1 MPARRSAVAELAA
14 AAKCSI
20 LCLQETKLSTIDSS
34 LAMEIAGPSRK
45 SFIFL
50 PASDTRGGAAVFWD
64 DSVVALTTVSIL
76 SYSITASVKI
86 LETGTIFLLTNVYGP
101 STTDDKPAFL
111 QEMVSIKPVV
121 GTPWLI
127 MGDFNL
133 IYEAR
138 DKNNLNLS
146 RRLMGQFR
154 AAIDATEL
162 IELRCSNRRFSWSN
176 ERVDP
181 TLVYLDRMFYNA
193 AWDAIFSPCTVQ
205 ALSSSHSDHCPLL
218 ITSISTPPRKAR
230 FRFENFWPR
239 HAGFF
244 DVVRKAW
251 APGMTSTNPLTRIRV
266 KLGRTARALRSW
278 SKELFGDARFQLHL
292 ANEIIHRF
300 DIAQEDRTL
309 GPLEFELRKLLK
321 TRVLGLAAIERS
333 RRRQASR
340 VTWLREGDANTRYF
354 HIKMNSR
361 RRKNYVHTL
370 TTDQGILT
378 AHEEKEAAFH
388 RHFSRVLGTAEAPSL
403 SFNWSILDLPSLS
416 TGGLDNPFTS
426 KEIWEAIKDSPAEK
440 APGPDGFT
448 GIFYR
453 RCWGIIKQ
461 DILEVFHHLFHLAG
475 GDFFALNRAFI
486 CLLPKKDGA
495 SSTNDF
501 RPISLI
507 HSIAKLFAKVLA
519 RRLSTVISGL
529 ISPAQS
535 AFLRTRTIH
544 DNFLYVRNLARS
556 LNRKKKPSL
565 LIKLDFA
572 KAFDSVSWEYLLD
585 LLQHL
590 GFSPRWRDW
599 IALLLSTTTS
609 AVSLNGATGPP
620 IFHRRGLRQG
630 DPLSPLL
637 FIIAINPLQKIFQIA
652 TASGFLSPLP
662 VREANFRMSLYADDA
677 IFFLNPVADELD
689 MAFRI
694 LHCFGLATGL
704 HINIAKCSVAPIRCD
719 NVDLTSVLAPFTGE
733 RVSFPIRYLGLPL
746 SLGRVR
752 HVHLQHILDRA
763 RSHLASWKGRW
774 INAGGRKALV
784 SSVLSTL
791 PIFALTVLK
800 IPPSFLKEFDKI
812 RRNFIW
818 DIEDNAPAGGK
829 CKVSWKKICSPLQ
842 HGGLGLPNLSL
853 FGRALRL
860 RWLWLEWSD
869 EARPW
874 LGSPTPCDEGDRA
887 LFHAATRVTIGDGK
901 RASFW
906 HSSWLG
912 TAPLD
917 QQFPALYA
925 ASRRKNKTVAAAIQ
939 NNSWVLDLGRDLPTH
954 LLHDFIRL
962 WRLVQTT
969 TLRQNIPDAITWL
982 LSKDGS
988 YTASSAYK
996 IHFEGQVRSEAP
1008 TIVWQQWAPAKCKLF
1023 LWLLLQDRLWCAD
1036 RLQRR
1041 RCPNEYFCPLCVRNL
1056 ETSWHLFFECPFA
1069 QQIWQGV
1076 ASWRNCGPLAPSV
1089 WALEKSFSAVWHKI
1103 LASALPCHRKGT
1115 KSIFTLV
1122 CWAIWRERNS
1132 RIFQGKLAPKS
1143 AIIACIRDEA
1153 REWAFANAKALRE
1166 LMFDPP

>member
-1 MPARRSAVAELAA
+1 MPARCSAVAELAA

-86 LETGTIFLLTNVYGP
+86 LETGTTFLLTNVYGP

-162 IELRCSNRRFSWSN
+162 IELCCSNRRFSWSN

-193 AWDAIFSPCTVQ
+193 TWDAIFSPCTVQ

-251 APGMTSTNPLTRIRV
+251 APGMTSTNPLMRIRV

-333 RRRQASR
+333 RRRQA
-340 VTWLREGDANTRYF
+340 
-354 HIKMNSR
+354 
-361 RRKNYVHTL
+361 
-370 TTDQGILT
+370 
-378 AHEEKEAAFH
+378 
-388 RHFSRVLGTAEAPSL
+388 VLGTAEAPSL

-461 DILEVFHHLFHLAG
+461 DILVVFHHLFHLAG
-475 GDFFALNRAFI
+475 GDFFALNHAFI

-519 RRLSTVISGL
+519 RRLSMVISGL

-637 FIIAINPLQKIFQIA
+637 FIIAINRLQKIFQIA

-719 NVDLTSVLAPFTGE
+719 TVDLTSVFAPFTGE

-763 RSHLASWKGRW
+763 
-774 INAGGRKALV
+774 
-784 SSVLSTL
+784 
-791 PIFALTVLK
+791 
-800 IPPSFLKEFDKI
+800 SFLKEFDKI

-925 ASRRKNKTVAAAIQ
+925 ASRRKNKTVAAAIH
-939 NNSWVLDLGRDLPTH
+939 NNSWVLDLGRDFPTH

-969 TLRQNIPDAITWL
+969 MLRQNIPDAITWL

-996 IHFEGQVRSEAP
+996 IHFEGQ
-1008 TIVWQQWAPAKCKLF
+1008 
-1023 LWLLLQDRLWCAD
+1023 
-1036 RLQRR
+1036 
-1041 RCPNEYFCPLCVRNL
+1041 
-1056 ETSWHLFFECPFA
+1056 
-1069 QQIWQGV
+1069 IWQGV
-1076 ASWRNCGPLAPSV
+1076 ASWRNSGPLAPSV